1 MANPQGE
8 YNSQKAPEGP
18 LEKTKVT
25 VHSKLA
31 RVEPRKH
38 DPQEFRDKNA
48 TTELPQPNNDILSD
62 KLVELRN
69 STDTKQSI
77 DKPLRTRTD
86 ELHSRTDGP
95 QTRTDELHSRTDEP
109 HSRTDELYSHTDEP
123 QIHTDELYTLTD
135 ELYTLTDELY
145 TLTGKLHTL
154 TDELPTPTDE
164 LPTPTDEPQTRTDE
178 LHSRTKDLYTR
189 TGELRE
195 KNLGFH
201 EKLQITGMLSVEF
214 DSKQK
219 EIETP
224 HNQMIKA
231 LEQDASYSDKF
242 KENVKKL
249 KFFANEANEEL
260 EKWET
265 ENSELFDDM
274 DWPFDS

>member
-8 YNSQKAPEGP
+8 SDSQRAPQGP
-18 LEKTKVT
+18 LQKTKVT
-25 VHSKLA
+25 VHSEPA

-38 DPQEFRDKNA
+38 DPQEFGDKNA
-48 TTELPQPNNDILSD
+48 STEPQPNNSILSD
-62 KLVELRN
+62 EAELRN
-69 STDTKQSI
+69 STDTTHSI
-77 DKPLRTRTD
+77 EKPPQTRTD

-95 QTRTDELHSRTDEP
+95 H
-109 HSRTDELYSHTDEP
+109 SHTDEP

-145 TLTGKLHTL
+145 TLTGKLHTS

-164 LPTPTDEPQTRTDE
+164 L
-178 LHSRTKDLYTR
+178 HARTKELYTR

-201 EKLQITGMLSVEF
+201 EKLQITGMPSSEF

-224 HNQMIKA
+224 QNQMIKA